1 MNAVRKTLYE
11 LLPAYVR
18 RRDQETDH
26 ALEQLLGIVDAQA
39 LAIERDLQRM
49 YDNWF
54 IETCDPWV
62 VPYIGDLLGHPSSP
76 GVAGSAALA
85 GIMAPRREIA
95 NAIAHGR
102 RKGARSLLE
111 SLAMDV
117 AGWPAVAVEFY
128 RLMVGAQHLDHPQ
141 PTRVVTVDLRDAR
154 ALERIGTPFDGVCQL
169 ADTHR
174 IGNAGSRG
182 THNLPHVGVF
192 VFRMR
197 SYGVD
202 QTWAYCQEEVGAHCY
217 TFSLLGNDAP
227 LYRSGDPTRA
237 PLPIGRRELEEG
249 DAEDASAAQAMSS
262 LVGPHGSFS
271 ITAMGWPKKDVDTQ
285 IDAASII
292 PADLEGWA
300 YKVPKGKVAV
310 DPVRGR
316 LMFAT
321 GQTPRKGV
329 RVSYRYGF
337 AMDLGGGDYDRPPMP
352 MPAEVERAVVR
363 ASEHGKPG
371 EGEFASIAAA
381 VEDWQRRRA
390 QPELPLPATDGAP
403 ALVTPHPALV
413 VELADS
419 GVYRGRLDLS
429 LGRGESVWLIA
440 APRTRPVLW
449 LSDDSAGGPDAIAI
463 RGAAGSRFTLDGV
476 MVAGRGISI
485 SPLPIDQDDARI
497 DGSATTPVDDLCRV
511 LIRHSTLVPGWGLDC
526 DCEPRRAS
534 EPSIVMDGSKACLR
548 IEHSIVGAIQVQADD
563 GDAPPAN
570 IAVADSII
578 DAHAL
583 DREAIG
589 DGNDGIAPARLTV
602 LRSTVVGAIAVHS
615 IALGEDSLLLG
626 HVQVARRQVGC
637 IRYCYVA
644 EGSRTPRRHRCQ
656 PDDAARAATD
666 GVDNDPAIADGDRAI
681 RRAHAQRDAVLR
693 VWPDFESMRYG
704 KPDYLRLRPCTA
716 VEIARGTHDTS
727 EMGVYHDLFEPQRI
741 DLLDA
746 RVADHV
752 PAGFES
758 CILLAS

>member
-141 PTRVVTVDLRDAR
+141 PTRVATVDLRDAR

-337 AMDLGGGDYDRPPMP
+337 AMDLGGGDYDRP
-352 MPAEVERAVVR
+352 
-363 ASEHGKPG
+363 
-371 EGEFASIAAA
+371 
-381 VEDWQRRRA
+381 
-390 QPELPLPATDGAP
+390 
-403 ALVTPHPALV
+403 
-413 VELADS
+413 
-419 GVYRGRLDLS
+419 
-429 LGRGESVWLIA
+429 
-440 APRTRPVLW
+440 
-449 LSDDSAGGPDAIAI
+449 
-463 RGAAGSRFTLDGV
+463 
-476 MVAGRGISI
+476 
-485 SPLPIDQDDARI
+485 
-497 DGSATTPVDDLCRV
+497 
-511 LIRHSTLVPGWGLDC
+511 
-526 DCEPRRAS
+526 
-534 EPSIVMDGSKACLR
+534 
-548 IEHSIVGAIQVQADD
+548 
-563 GDAPPAN
+563 
-570 IAVADSII
+570 
-578 DAHAL
+578 
-583 DREAIG
+583 
-589 DGNDGIAPARLTV
+589 
-602 LRSTVVGAIAVHS
+602 
-615 IALGEDSLLLG
+615 
-626 HVQVARRQVGC
+626 
-637 IRYCYVA
+637 
-644 EGSRTPRRHRCQ
+644 
-656 PDDAARAATD
+656 
-666 GVDNDPAIADGDRAI
+666 
-681 RRAHAQRDAVLR
+681 
-693 VWPDFESMRYG
+693 
-704 KPDYLRLRPCTA
+704 
-716 VEIARGTHDTS
+716 
-727 EMGVYHDLFEPQRI
+727 
-741 DLLDA
+741 
-746 RVADHV
+746 
-752 PAGFES
+752 
-758 CILLAS
+758 